1 MFECDCKQGFI
12 LHHDGYSCVELNTT
26 MEPERV
32 ELEMG
37 EDVLYQKDASFSAE
51 IVLGTSQ
58 SPDLE
63 QKYPETTPRPTGA
76 TESLIEPCLDCGQG
90 LCLTE
95 PPRCQCP
102 LGKVGPHCK
111 TDVDI
116 QIPRFSGQGW
126 LAFPALK
133 AAYKHVQLE
142 IEFRPEVYDGI
153 LFLTG
158 ERDDLVGDFMALLL
172 HQGFVEFRFD
182 CGSGVGVVRSQETV
196 VLNQWNR
203 ITLYRHRWDAWI
215 QLNSGKHVQGR
226 SKGLFSRMTFRE
238 PVFIG
243 GRGNTS
249 GLQDKLP
256 TDHGLKGCVR
266 HLQIN
271 DYVYKFSP
279 VPKGDAVKGFDIE
292 ECIADRCSKVPCQH
306 GGKCLTSGDSAV
318 CLCPLGFTGDLCE
331 TRLDL
336 QVPAFNGSSYLR
348 YPGLGG
354 SALSWLDI
362 VIVLKPNALN
372 GVILYNGH
380 RADGMGDFIA
390 LYTSD
395 GHLEFTFDLGTG
407 AATIR
412 SSEPLSLGEWHEVTI
427 SRTGRLAVL
436 QVDKN
441 PSAQILSPGAFTQ
454 LYLPLNIYI
463 GGIPNF
469 DMVSPKVK
477 VRTSFIGCI
486 QKILINNRPLQIFAE
501 ALAGVNVD
509 NCPHPCVAKPCG
521 DIAHCVPHF
530 DFYKC
535 VCDKHCEENNQ
546 LMIPP
551 VASFTGNT
559 HLHYTDPEILNRI
572 LSNKVGINMRLRTT
586 SPSGLILWT
595 GRSDLS
601 QVSSDYLALGVKDGY
616 LHMRYNLGSGETF
629 IVFNDT
635 KIDDGMWHRVRATR
649 NEQEGSL
656 TIDHGETVTSKS
668 PGKLKQ
674 LNTNTGL
681 YIGGIEEMEKSTHYK
696 YHKGFSGCVSELTL
710 NSDYHI
716 KLTWSVETADHCGDM
731 PP

>member
-1 MFECDCKQGFI
+1 MPRDRSFVECAQDFIDTSASDVEAQMEVEDPGWTRMEYHQPRNMPNPLRRREQRDGRRERNSNTEHRRSQVRPRNNGQQEDRKCHGCGKTGHLVAQCPRTRCFECGTEGQEQ
-12 LHHDGYSCVELNTT
+12 YPYMYWWREQNVS
-26 MEPERV
+26 EP
-32 ELEMG
+32 M
-37 EDVLYQKDASFSAE
+37 
-51 IVLGTSQ
+51 
-58 SPDLE
+58 
-63 QKYPETTPRPTGA
+63 
-76 TESLIEPCLDCGQG
+76 
-90 LCLTE
+90 
-95 PPRCQCP
+95 
-102 LGKVGPHCK
+102 
-111 TDVDI
+111 
-116 QIPRFSGQGW
+116 
-126 LAFPALK
+126 
-133 AAYKHVQLE
+133 
-142 IEFRPEVYDGI
+142 
-153 LFLTG
+153 
-158 ERDDLVGDFMALLL
+158 
-172 HQGFVEFRFD
+172 
-182 CGSGVGVVRSQETV
+182 
-196 VLNQWNR
+196 
-203 ITLYRHRWDAWI
+203 
-215 QLNSGKHVQGR
+215 
-226 SKGLFSRMTFRE
+226 
-238 PVFIG
+238 
-243 GRGNTS
+243 
-249 GLQDKLP
+249 
-256 TDHGLKGCVR
+256 
-266 HLQIN
+266 
-271 DYVYKFSP
+271 
-279 VPKGDAVKGFDIE
+279 
-292 ECIADRCSKVPCQH
+292 
-306 GGKCLTSGDSAV
+306 
-318 CLCPLGFTGDLCE
+318 
-331 TRLDL
+331 
-336 QVPAFNGSSYLR
+336 
-348 YPGLGG
+348 
-354 SALSWLDI
+354 
-362 VIVLKPNALN
+362 
-372 GVILYNGH
+372 
-380 RADGMGDFIA
+380 
-390 LYTSD
+390 
-395 GHLEFTFDLGTG
+395 
-407 AATIR
+407 

-477 VRTSFIGCI
+477 VRTSFVGCI
-486 QKILINNRPLQIFAE
+486 QKILINNRPLQILAE

-521 DIAHCVPHF
+521 DVAHCVPHF

-535 VCDKHCEENNQ
+535 VCDKHCEENSQ

-601 QVSSDYLALGVKDGY
+601 QASSDYLALGVKDGY

-635 KIDDGMWHRVRATR
+635 KIDDGMWHRVKATR

-681 YIGGIEEMEKSTHYK
+681 YVGGIEEMEKSTHYK

-716 KLTWSVETADHCGDM
+716 KLTWSAETADHCGDM